1 MLKQNKDPVLSNNIG
16 NGNLS
21 LIEVFAEV
29 AAVPPPI
36 GVNTTCRPR
45 KLPRLSN
52 VSFSIVTGFLCRL
65 PSCQNQTGLTGE
77 RLKRKRKIILMLL
90 FAFEVDTLEIAL
102 REQLEFV
109 DKIFIVE
116 SSMSHKRVKEL
127 YSIVQ

>member
-1 MLKQNKDPVLSNNIG
+1 
-16 NGNLS
+16 
-21 LIEVFAEV
+21 
-29 AAVPPPI
+29 
-36 GVNTTCRPR
+36 
-45 KLPRLSN
+45 
-52 VSFSIVTGFLCRL
+52 
-65 PSCQNQTGLTGE
+65 
-77 RLKRKRKIILMLL
+77 MLL